1 MPNKVIEMT
10 TNAWPK
16 NRASSEM
23 RSMTRGRPSQIEAL
37 ISLRAYELFVARGR
51 EPGHDLDDW
60 LRAEM
65 EVLRQRINTLA
76 M

>member
-1 MPNKVIEMT
+1 MTKERLAKSAASTEMD
-10 TNAWPK
+10 PS
-16 NRASSEM
+16 RA
-23 RSMTRGRPSQIEAL
+23 GRPTQIEAL
-37 ISLRAYELFVARGR
+37 ISLRAYELYIARGR
-51 EPGHDLDDW
+51 QPGRALDDW